1 MSILVVSDFSEGS
14 FRASS
19 TRAAVAAANRI
30 DGNVDLLI
38 AGKGARAASDAAS
51 KLHGVTRVL
60 AADSDSLDH
69 LSPEIL
75 ASQVLAVASNYTHI
89 FFALGFLNR
98 AAMPRVAAKL
108 GVSPLTEISDVID
121 ASTFKRAI
129 YAGGVIT
136 TVKTSGAPVVATV
149 RTTSFEAA
157 ADDGAASVEDLAPV
171 EAFAKNTF
179 RSAEIMKSDRPD
191 LLTAK
196 RVVAGGQG
204 LDGEAGF
211 KALEA
216 LADKLGAAIGATRVV
231 VDNGLCPNEW
241 QVGQTGKIVAPDL
254 YIAFGISGALQHL
267 AGMMGSKVIVAVN
280 KDPEAPIFDVADY
293 GLVADAAS
301 AVEELTKAL

>member
-69 LSPEIL
+69 LSPETL

-196 RVVAGGQG
+196 RVVAG
-204 LDGEAGF
+204 
-211 KALEA
+211 
-216 LADKLGAAIGATRVV
+216 
-231 VDNGLCPNEW
+231 CPNEW

>member
-38 AGKGARAASDAAS
+38 AGKGARAASDAAA
-51 KLHGVTRVL
+51 KLHGVARVL

-69 LSPEIL
+69 LSPETL

-136 TVKTSGAPVVATV
+136 TVKTAGAPVVATV

-204 LDGEAGF
+204 LDGDR
-211 KALEA
+211 KS
-216 LADKLGAAIGATRVV
+216 TRL
-231 VDNGLCPNEW
+231 NSSHIL
-241 QVGQTGKIVAPDL
+241 
-254 YIAFGISGALQHL
+254 
-267 AGMMGSKVIVAVN
+267 
-280 KDPEAPIFDVADY
+280 
-293 GLVADAAS
+293 
-301 AVEELTKAL
+301 